1 MRSQPPAS
9 SQAQS
14 QSQSQAQAL
23 SQPLSQPLSPPA
35 GAVGPP
41 SPPFAGGHPRSSDAV
56 LAAALFACSFPGSV
70 ITFPGQDLGVPW
82 WPGVVLAGVS
92 CAALVRRR
100 DRPRGTVVVTLACA
114 VAASA
119 LGYLLT
125 VLLLA
130 PLMAALYSLAAST
143 ERRTANTFA
152 FTGIVLL
159 VGVGLPSGP
168 AGEPLVLKLLGPAAW
183 LLLPTALG
191 TVTRLRAACL
201 DAVRARAEHVER
213 TREEE
218 TRRRVTEERMRIARD
233 LHDVV
238 AHHLVLAGLQAG
250 AVARHLPARPEEA
263 ARLTAELT
271 GTTASALRELKSTV
285 GLLRRADTSE
295 ADEPRNPGEQGEH
308 GMHGEQEEHGEHA
321 GPVGSVGLLGSAA
334 SAGSVGAAGSVGSTP
349 GLAQLPQLAASFA
362 GAGLGVTLHT
372 EGEPGPI
379 TAGAELT
386 AYRIVQE
393 ALTNVTKHAGAR
405 TAAVRLVYTEDQLTV
420 AVTDDGGAHP
430 RVPASGGGG
439 GYGLIGMRE
448 RARSADGRVR
458 TGHRPGG
465 GFEVVAEL
473 PLCARR
479 TNESHPA

>member
-1 MRSQPPAS
+1 MRSRIPAQPHARAQPHAQPPHARA
-9 SQAQS
+9 QPHAQS
-14 QSQSQAQAL
+14 L
-23 SQPLSQPLSPPA
+23 PQPPSRPV
-35 GAVGPP
+35 GAVGLPGP
-41 SPPFAGGHPRSSDAV
+41 SFAGGRPRSSDAV

-92 CAALVRRR
+92 CAALIRRR

-143 ERRTANTFA
+143 DRRTANAFA
-152 FTGIVLL
+152 FTGVVLL

-201 DAVRARAEHVER
+201 DAVRARAEHAER

-218 TRRRVTEERMRIARD
+218 TRRRVTEERLRIARD

-263 ARLTAELT
+263 ARLTADLT
-271 GTTASALRELKSTV
+271 ATTASALRELKSTV
-285 GLLRRADTSE
+285 GLLRRAGTSDT
-295 ADEPRNPGEQGEH
+295 DEPRNPGEHGEH
-308 GMHGEQEEHGEHA
+308 VEHVEHVQHGEHA
-321 GPVGSVGLLGSAA
+321 RPVGSVGSV
-334 SAGSVGAAGSVGSTP
+334 GSVGPVGV
-349 GLAQLPQLAASFA
+349 GR
-362 GAGLGVTLHT
+362 G
-372 EGEPGPI
+372 
-379 TAGAELT
+379 
-386 AYRIVQE
+386 RE
-393 ALTNVTKHAGAR
+393 AHPR
-405 TAAVRLVYTEDQLTV
+405 DRSTAAVGCLLRGGGPRGH
-420 AVTDDGGAHP
+420 APHRGRARPAHRRRGAHG
-430 RVPASGGGG
+430 VPDRAGGPDQ
-439 GYGLIGMRE
+439 RHQ
-448 RARSADGRVR
+448 ARGR
-458 TGHRPGG
+458 P
-465 GFEVVAEL
+465 
-473 PLCARR
+473 
-479 TNESHPA
+479 

>member
-1 MRSQPPAS
+1 MRSQSSPPPP
-9 SQAQS
+9 
-14 QSQSQAQAL
+14 
-23 SQPLSQPLSPPA
+23 SQPA
-35 GAVGPP
+35 RAVGSP
-41 SPPFAGGHPRSSDAV
+41 SLPFPGGHPRSSDAV

-82 WPGVVLAGVS
+82 WPGVVLAGAA
-92 CAALVRRR
+92 CAALIRRR

-130 PLMAALYSLAAST
+130 PLMAALYSLAVST
-143 ERRTANTFA
+143 DRRTANTFA
-152 FTGIVLL
+152 FAGIALL

-191 TVTRLRAACL
+191 TVTRLRAAYL
-201 DAVRARAEHVER
+201 DAVQARAEHAER

-263 ARLTAELT
+263 ARLTADLT

-285 GLLRRADTSE
+285 GLLRRAGTSDS
-295 ADEPRNPGEQGEH
+295 DEPGNPGERTR
-308 GMHGEQEEHGEHA
+308 
-321 GPVGSVGLLGSAA
+321 PVE
-334 SAGSVGAAGSVGSTP
+334 STP
-349 GLAQLPQLAASFA
+349 GLAQLPQLAASFE
-362 GAGLGVTLHT
+362 GAGLEVTLHT

-405 TAAVRLVYTEDQLTV
+405 RAAIRLVYADDRLTV
-420 AVTDDGGAHP
+420 AVTDDGCARP
-430 RVPASGGGG
+430 KVPASAGG

-448 RARSADGRVR
+448 RARSAGGRVR

-465 GFEVVAEL
+465 GFEVVTEL
-473 PLCARR
+473 PLRTR
-479 TNESHPA
+479 KTNESHPV

>member
-1 MRSQPPAS
+1 MRSQSPSQPPSQSLPPPPAR
-9 SQAQS
+9 
-14 QSQSQAQAL
+14 
-23 SQPLSQPLSPPA
+23 PA
-35 GAVGPP
+35 GAVGSP
-41 SPPFAGGHPRSSDAV
+41 SLPFAGGHPRSSDAA

-70 ITFPGQDLGVPW
+70 ITFPGQDPSVPW
-82 WPGVVLAGVS
+82 WPGVVLAGAS

-100 DRPRGTVVVTLACA
+100 DRPRGTVVVTLGCA

-130 PLMAALYSLAAST
+130 PLMAALYSLAVST
-143 ERRTANTFA
+143 DRRTANSFA
-152 FTGIVLL
+152 FTGIALL

-201 DAVRARAEHVER
+201 DAVRARAEHAER

-263 ARLTAELT
+263 ARLTADLT

-285 GLLRRADTSE
+285 GLLRRAGD
-295 ADEPRNPGEQGEH
+295 ADEPGNAGEPGR
-308 GMHGEQEEHGEHA
+308 
-321 GPVGSVGLLGSAA
+321 PVGA
-334 SAGSVGAAGSVGSTP
+334 TP
-349 GLAQLPQLAASFA
+349 GLSRLPRLAASFE
-362 GAGLGVTLHT
+362 GAGLEVTLHT
-372 EGEPGPI
+372 EGEPAPI

-405 TAAVRLVYTEDQLTV
+405 TAAIRLVYADDRLTV
-420 AVTDDGGAHP
+420 TVTDDGGTHP
-430 RVPASGGGG
+430 KVPAPTGG

-448 RARSADGRVR
+448 RARSAGGRVR

-465 GFEVVAEL
+465 GFEVVTEL
-473 PLCARR
+473 PLDTRR
-479 TNESHPA
+479 TNESHPV

>member
-1 MRSQPPAS
+1 MRSQPP
-9 SQAQS
+9 S
-14 QSQSQAQAL
+14 QS
-23 SQPLSQPLSPPA
+23 PSPPPA
-35 GAVGPP
+35 QPARVG
-41 SPPFAGGHPRSSDAV
+41 SPGFPFAGGHPRSSDAV

-70 ITFPGQDLGVPW
+70 ITFPGQDLSVPW
-82 WPGVVLAGVS
+82 WPGVVLAGAS
-92 CAALVRRR
+92 CAALIRRR

-130 PLMAALYSLAAST
+130 PLMAALYSLAVST
-143 ERRTANTFA
+143 DRRTANTFA
-152 FTGIVLL
+152 FTGIALL

-168 AGEPLVLKLLGPAAW
+168 PGEPLVLKLLGPAAW

-191 TVTRLRAACL
+191 TVTRLRAAYL
-201 DAVRARAEHVER
+201 DAVQARAEHAER

-218 TRRRVTEERMRIARD
+218 TRRRVAEERMRIARD

-263 ARLTAELT
+263 ARLTADLT

-285 GLLRRADTSE
+285 GLLRRAGTGD
-295 ADEPRNPGEQGEH
+295 ADEPTHPGEHVRHVPE
-308 GMHGEQEEHGEHA
+308 
-321 GPVGSVGLLGSAA
+321 PGSG
-334 SAGSVGAAGSVGSTP
+334 GSTP
-349 GLAQLPQLAASFA
+349 GLAQLPRLAASFE
-362 GAGLGVTLHT
+362 GAGLEVTLHT
-372 EGEPGPI
+372 EGEPAPI

-405 TAAVRLVYTEDQLTV
+405 TAAVRLVYADDRLTV
-420 AVTDDGGAHP
+420 AVTDDGATHP
-430 RVPASGGGG
+430 KVPVSAGG

-448 RARSADGRVR
+448 RARSAGGRVR

-473 PLCARR
+473 PLGTRK
-479 TNESHPA
+479 TNESHPV